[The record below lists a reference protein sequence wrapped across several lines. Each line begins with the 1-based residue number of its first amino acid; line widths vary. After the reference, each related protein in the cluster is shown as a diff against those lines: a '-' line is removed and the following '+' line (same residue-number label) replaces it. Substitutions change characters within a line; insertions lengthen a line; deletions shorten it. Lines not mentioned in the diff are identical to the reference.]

1 MKKFCVAM
9 FSIAVAAAI
18 ILTFSA
24 GTAESRPNYAKSFA
38 SKYVKKDG
46 TTDEEKAFVV
56 VVDNAK
62 CTVCH
67 EPGNDKKLRNRYGKA
82 LAEVIKPKDAGGD
95 WKGEKDN
102 KKIDEALDKVAVI
115 HIEEK
120 DAKSPTYA
128 DLIKAGKLPGG
139 DAKAEEKK

>member
-1 MKKFCVAM
+1 MKKKLCVAS
-9 FSIAVAAAI
+9 FSLAIAIAI
-18 ILTFSA
+18 VFSFSA
-24 GTAESRPNYAKSFA
+24 DTAHSRPNYAKSFT

-56 VVDNAK
+56 VVENAK

-67 EPGNDKKLRNRYGKA
+67 EPGNDKKARNRYGKA
-82 LAEVIKPKDAGGD
+82 LAEIIKPKEIPEG

-102 KKIDEALDKVAVI
+102 KKIEEALDKVAAA
-115 HIEEK
+115 HSDPK
-120 DAKSPTYA
+120 DDKSPTFG

-139 DAKAEEKK
+139 EAKK